1 MKKTVVTNFALL
13 AAIGLLLAGCGSGGG
28 GGDNESAGEGS
39 STTLAGVVADGYLVG
54 AKVCLDKNNNKKCDA
69 DEPYTTTTA
78 GGVYTLP
85 SVPNTDAEKHL
96 VVVEVSTAVTDETRG
111 AVQKPYTMVAP
122 LNKHGFISP
131 FTTLIQY
138 RLENDQSKTT
148 DEHVAE
154 LRSELGL
161 ETDLFA
167 DYYPSSNEATDVQK
181 QAANIAEKLADALA
195 DAFETGNDYN
205 AAIEYVSNNL
215 ASIINAQDENA
226 EPQPE
231 PEPEPPVVVP
241 EPEPEPPVVVPE
253 PEPVPPVVVPEPEPV
268 PPVVVPEPEP
278 EPPVVVPEPEPEV
291 FFNVTPSAGAGGSIY
306 PAATQTINQGTSTIF
321 TITPNSGYEIVSVNG
336 CGGTLYGNT
345 YTTGSITSNCTVTA
359 SFKKSTGSAQ
369 FEW

>member
-253 PEPVPPVVVPEPEPV
+253 PEP
-268 PPVVVPEPEP
+268 
-278 EPPVVVPEPEPEV
+278 EV
-291 FFNVTPSAGAGGSIY
+291 TFNVTPSAGAGGSIS
-306 PAATQTINQGTSTIF
+306 PAGTVTVAGGTSQSFAIA
-321 TITPNSGYEIVSVNG
+321 PNSGYEIVSVNG